1 MDTPV
6 EEMKNVG
13 GKVPVGLFWQF
24 KETYTR
30 RRESATEALINALRL
45 YIDAV
50 DENDNREG
58 VK

>member
-6 EEMKNVG
+6 EETKTVG
-13 GKVPVGLFWQF
+13 GKVPVGLFWKF
-24 KETYTR
+24 KETYMR
-30 RRESATEALINALRL
+30 RRETATEALINAIRL

-50 DENDNREG
+50 DENNGREE